1 MELPFPFGFPIPTAF
16 YLTLFVVT
24 LVLHVLFM
32 NYVLAGTAWL
42 AWSIVVGRVRLG
54 PKSAQIAKSDP
65 ATSESILADWIP
77 SMLSGAITAGVAP
90 LLFVQILYQ
99 REFYT
104 ANLLLFNRWMSIL
117 PVLIISFYSL
127 YVLRSDWLTRR
138 VPAIKIGTGLLP
150 FLCVAFVAYSWTEN
164 HLLSVNSPEQ
174 WRSFYAQ
181 DRQFYFEPQIIP
193 RLAVWAF
200 GSIPTVCL
208 WLAWQIRKRQVAR
221 LPLDP
226 RSATQLP
233 RVAIFGIVA
242 SVVGGVAYY
251 LSAPQLATIFFGPMA
266 RWYLLLAVLGVFV
279 QLVGWMRIRKSNE
292 IDLRP
297 LLVCSSGLLATLI
310 GMSVSRESIRIASL
324 GQARLDELIPLHA
337 EAMKVDGFWV
347 FLLFAAVN
355 FGLILWC
362 FRLVQSNTLI
372 LRTEKVTNGKGDAGN

>member
-16 YLTLFVVT
+16 YLTLFVMT

-54 PKSAQIAKSDP
+54 PKSAQIAKSES

-117 PVLIISFYSL
+117 PILIIGFYSL

-138 VPAIKIGTGLLP
+138 VTAIKIGTGLLP

-164 HLLSVNSPEQ
+164 HLLSVKSPEQ
-174 WRSFYAQ
+174 WRTFYAQ

-208 WLAWQIRKRQVAR
+208 WLAWQIRKRQVAQ

-226 RSATQLP
+226 RSADQLP
-233 RVAIFGIVA
+233 RIAIFGIVA
-242 SVVGGVAYY
+242 SIIGGVAYY
-251 LSAPQLATIFFGPMA
+251 FSAPQLATIFFGPMA
-266 RWYLLLAVLGVFV
+266 RWYLLLAVVGMIAQF
-279 QLVGWMRIRKSNE
+279 VGWLRIRQSIE
-292 IDLRP
+292 IDLSP
-297 LLVCSSGLLATLI
+297 LLVCTSGLLATLI
-310 GMSVSRESIRIASL
+310 GMSVCRESIRIAAL

-337 EAMKVDGFWV
+337 AAMKVDGFWV
-347 FLLFAAVN
+347 FALFAAIN
-355 FGLILWC
+355 AGLILWC
-362 FRLVQSNTLI
+362 FCLVQGNTLVP
-372 LRTEKVTNGKGDAGN
+372 KDAEASSTAQDS